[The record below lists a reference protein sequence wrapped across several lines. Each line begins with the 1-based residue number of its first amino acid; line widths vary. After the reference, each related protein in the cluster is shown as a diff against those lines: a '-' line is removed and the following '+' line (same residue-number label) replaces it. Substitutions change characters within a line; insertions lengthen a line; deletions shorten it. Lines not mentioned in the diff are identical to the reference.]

1 MDNAA
6 GEQISIVSARM
17 RSSSRKKPQ
26 GLAAQHGCSM
36 RQPHRPDTGHWP
48 NVMPTSFVYIGAL
61 SALLLL
67 AGISK
72 IALATGTAYVLFPE
86 LGALAYD
93 VFTRPSGVWAR
104 SPAMLAFTPTAASI
118 VGIAITR
125 EFPFGIVS
133 VVLCIGSAMVLLRV
147 LRSPIAPAISAGFL
161 PLALGVTSWAYPASI
176 AAVTGTLAI
185 LIVSYRWLFAARI
198 EALRPVRSHDID
210 NRLESV
216 PTGYV
221 WLPVFVGFLLLTY
234 GITLVTGNR
243 LILFPPL
250 VVIAFEMF
258 AHADVCPWARR
269 PFTLPVACTFVAA
282 VGVAAVSA
290 FGFGPLSVTIAL
302 IAGIVALRIARLH
315 LPPALA
321 IGLLPQVIAHPDWT
335 FVAAVAV
342 GSTALTATFLIAR
355 TSLMGQTRSV

>member
-1 MDNAA
+1 VA
-6 GEQISIVSARM
+6 GSRSAL
-17 RSSSRKKPQ
+17 SRLECASEVEKTQ
-26 GLAAQHGCSM
+26 RGLATQHGCST
-36 RQPHRPDTGHWP
+36 RQSHHPNTRHWP

-93 VFTRPSGVWAR
+93 VFTRPSGVWAS

-118 VGIAITR
+118 IGTAITR

-133 VVLCIGSAMVLLRV
+133 VALCIGSAMVLLRV

-198 EALRPVRSHDID
+198 RAMQPVRSHDID
-210 NRLESV
+210 DRLESV
-216 PTGYV
+216 PTRYV
-221 WLPVFVGFLLLTY
+221 WLPVFAGFLFLTY
-234 GITLVTGNR
+234 GITVVTGNR

-250 VVIAFEMF
+250 VVIAFEML

-302 IAGIVALRIARLH
+302 IAGIVALRIAKLH

-335 FVAAVAV
+335 FVAAIAA
-342 GSTALTATFLIAR
+342 GSTALTVTFLIAR
-355 TSLMGQTRSV
+355 TSLIGQTRLV